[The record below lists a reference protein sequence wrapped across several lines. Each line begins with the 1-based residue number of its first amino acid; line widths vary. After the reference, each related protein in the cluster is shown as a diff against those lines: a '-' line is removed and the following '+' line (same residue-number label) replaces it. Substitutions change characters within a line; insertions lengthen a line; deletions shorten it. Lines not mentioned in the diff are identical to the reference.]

1 MNTDL
6 VDSMNIDQ
14 SLIFTHDENEI
25 ILEVD
30 EEDAQQ
36 LLSETET
43 PTTTTSQGTTPSPIN
58 IANALTTIN
67 AKDFGSANFPH
78 LIMIKAAYAVRNVA
92 FQNETDSIQ
101 VATTTCQ
108 TRTNFHTRDSWW
120 AEQLK
125 QAKKM
130 IQQTTPYSWAKSAN
144 VLELSNPHLYYFI
157 TGAHNCQVL
166 KKIELPLTPEKL
178 SLLPTPANGPDGNF
192 RIRISF
198 TVNFGRQEHQHKA
211 DAWKL
216 MEPHIQ
222 HIYPAARIMAESY
235 MELPD
240 LNCTRS
246 DVRTYIHQAR
256 RRFEE
261 NCKNTFFLLPLTK
274 LHPFRATSTSNTPPT
289 SSADSSK
296 DSFTQI
302 SPVPNKTTK
311 SIKSTS
317 DSTDDE
323 NESDKSVIVFSY
335 KEKQEILEEAVRMAN
350 ISEKQKAL
358 MKIITAT
365 GSQSPIQDRITVNE
379 PSDKS
384 EDIILI
390 EKPLKTNIKPLATP
404 RERRIERDY
413 SPKYAD
419 KHRRRNDSKSPSRSS
434 YPNHR
439 SRYERTDQY
448 YHQRNH
454 YHSRSY
460 EQKPYK
466 YRQNQHPYEQPHR
479 RSAHLRLE
487 PRVHHYSQQSSRE
500 SSRAPTN
507 EDNDDINMD
516 QTFNVNQA
524 VAPSPSDNVTTHTPI
539 DDDNENLPI
548 YRDITN
554 LEKFVKYKT
563 ADGQTI
569 FVQKS
574 TRSRSKKSQDR
585 KEKPIDKE

>member
-1 MNTDL
+1 
-6 VDSMNIDQ
+6 
-14 SLIFTHDENEI
+14 
-25 ILEVD
+25 
-30 EEDAQQ
+30 
-36 LLSETET
+36 
-43 PTTTTSQGTTPSPIN
+43 
-58 IANALTTIN
+58 
-67 AKDFGSANFPH
+67 
-78 LIMIKAAYAVRNVA
+78 
-92 FQNETDSIQ
+92 
-101 VATTTCQ
+101 
-108 TRTNFHTRDSWW
+108 
-120 AEQLK
+120 
-125 QAKKM
+125 
-130 IQQTTPYSWAKSAN
+130 
-144 VLELSNPHLYYFI
+144 
-157 TGAHNCQVL
+157 
-166 KKIELPLTPEKL
+166 
-178 SLLPTPANGPDGNF
+178 
-192 RIRISF
+192 
-198 TVNFGRQEHQHKA
+198 
-211 DAWKL
+211 
-216 MEPHIQ
+216 
-222 HIYPAARIMAESY
+222 

-274 LHPFRATSTSNTPPT
+274 LHPFRAASTSNTPPT

-302 SPVPNKTTK
+302 SPVPNKT
-311 SIKSTS
+311 IKSTKS
-317 DSTDDE
+317 TSESTDDE
-323 NESDKSVIVFSY
+323 NDSDKSVMIFSY
-335 KEKQEILEEAVRMAN
+335 KEKQEIFEEAVRMAN

-379 PSDKS
+379 PKADS
-384 EDIILI
+384 EDITLI
-390 EKPLKTNIKPLATP
+390 DKPLKTNIKPLATP

-460 EQKPYK
+460 EQKPYR

-516 QTFNVNQA
+516 QTFNVNQT
-524 VAPSPSDNVTTHTPI
+524 VAPSPSDNVTNQKPI
-539 DDDNENLPI
+539 DDGNENLPI

-554 LEKFVKYKT
+554 LEKFIKYKT
-563 ADGQTI
+563 VDGQTI

>member
-14 SLIFTHDENEI
+14 SLLFAHEENEI

-36 LLSETET
+36 LLGETAPST
-43 PTTTTSQGTTPSPIN
+43 AASHGTTPSSID

-78 LIMIKAAYAVRNVA
+78 LITIKAAYAVRNVA

-130 IQQTTPYSWAKSAN
+130 IQQTTPYSWAKAAN
-144 VLELSNPHLYYFI
+144 VLELTNPHLYYFI

-198 TVNFGRQEHQHKA
+198 TVNFGRQEHQHKS

-216 MEPHIQ
+216 VEPHIQ

-296 DSFTQI
+296 DSITQI
-302 SPVPNKTTK
+302 SPVPNKT
-311 SIKSTS
+311 IKSTKS
-317 DSTDDE
+317 TSESTDDE

-335 KEKQEILEEAVRMAN
+335 KEQQEIIEEAARMAN
-350 ISEKQKAL
+350 IPQKQKEL
-358 MKIITAT
+358 IKIITAT
-365 GSQSPIQDRITVNE
+365 GSQSPIQDRINVNE
-379 PSDKS
+379 PNDNS
-384 EDIILI
+384 EDITLI
-390 EKPLKTNIKPLATP
+390 DKPLKTNIKPLATP

-413 SPKYAD
+413 SPKYAE

-466 YRQNQHPYEQPHR
+466 YRQNQHPYDQPHR

-500 SSRAPTN
+500 SSRAPTT

-524 VAPSPSDNVTTHTPI
+524 VAPSPSDNVNKQKPI
-539 DDDNENLPI
+539 DDDENLPI

>member
-1 MNTDL
+1 M
-6 VDSMNIDQ
+6 S
-14 SLIFTHDENEI
+14 H
-25 ILEVD
+25 
-30 EEDAQQ
+30 A
-36 LLSETET
+36 
-43 PTTTTSQGTTPSPIN
+43 TTPSSIN
-58 IANALTTIN
+58 IANDLTTIN

-92 FQNETDSIQ
+92 FLNKTDSIQ

-108 TRTNFHTRDSWW
+108 TRTNFHTRESWW
-120 AEQLK
+120 AEQMK
-125 QAKKM
+125 QARTM
-130 IQQTTPYSWAKSAN
+130 IQQTTPYSWAKAAH
-144 VLELSNPHLYYFI
+144 VLELTNPHLYYFI

-166 KKIELPLTPEKL
+166 KKIDLPLTPEKL
-178 SLLPTPANGPDGNF
+178 SLLPSPAHGPNRTF
-192 RIRISF
+192 RIWISF
-198 TVNFGRQEHQHKA
+198 TVHFGRQEHQHKA

-240 LNCTRS
+240 LNTTRS

-261 NCKNTFFLLPLTK
+261 NCKNTYFLLPLMK
-274 LHPFRATSTSNTPPT
+274 LHPFKDTSKSNTPPT
-289 SSADSSK
+289 STADSSK

-302 SPVPNKTTK
+302 SPVPKKEINSTK
-311 SIKSTS
+311 STLESG
-317 DSTDDE
+317 DDDD

-335 KEKQEILEEAVRMAN
+335 KEQQEILEEAAWMAN
-350 ISEKQKAL
+350 IPEKQRAL
-358 MKIITAT
+358 IKIITAT
-365 GSQSPIQDRITVNE
+365 GTQSPIQERITVNE
-379 PSDKS
+379 QNVNS
-384 EDIILI
+384 ENIILI
-390 EKPLKTNIKPLATP
+390 DKPLKTNIKPLATP

-419 KHRRRNDSKSPSRSS
+419 KHRQRNDSKSPSRLS

-439 SRYERTDQY
+439 PQYEKTDQY

-460 EQKPYK
+460 EYKQPYR
-466 YRQNQHPYEQPHR
+466 YRQHQHPYEQPQR

-487 PRVHHYSQQSSRE
+487 PQIHHYSRQSSRE
-500 SSRAPTN
+500 SSRAPVT
-507 EDNDDINMD
+507 EENDDINMD
-516 QTFNVNQA
+516 QDNFNVEQA
-524 VAPSPSDNVTTHTPI
+524 VANSPSNNLNNKTI
-539 DDDNENLPI
+539 DDDTENLPI
-548 YRDITN
+548 YRDTPN

-563 ADGQTI
+563 AEGQTI
-569 FVQKS
+569 YVQKS

-585 KEKPIDKE
+585 KEKPIDNE